1 MTSNELRAT
10 SGLAAIYSVRMA
22 GLFMVLPVFVLYAD
36 VLPGATPF
44 LMGLALGIYGLTQAL
59 LQIPFGMMSDRV
71 GRKPLI
77 ALGLLLLIAGS
88 VVAAL
93 SESVYGII
101 VGRALQGAGAVA
113 AVVLALTADLIA
125 EERRTRALA
134 VIGLTIGVTFTVAM
148 VLGPVIDRSFGL
160 AGIFW
165 LTALLGGVALLLL
178 YFWVPMP
185 LRYSPHPDMV
195 PVPGGLRHVLRDAE
209 LMRLNAG
216 IFILHTT
223 LAANFLVLPVML
235 VERLGLA
242 SDFHYRVYLPVLV
255 LGFLLMIPAVI
266 LAERKRVLKPVLLG
280 AIVLL
285 ILVQVML
292 PSAYGWFWLGLGL
305 VLFFAAFNL
314 LEATLPSMVAKAA
327 PVADKGTAMGV
338 FSTSQFLG
346 IFAGGVLGGWVLT
359 HWGTTGVF
367 GIGLLAASVWL
378 VLGLMMA
385 PIAHLSSRAYALPF
399 GWKDSVAELNALLG
413 QMGGVAEARVS
424 AREAAIYLKVDPA
437 RFDEAA
443 LRAVLGRQDHAD
455 ASMRRPP
462 AQGVPDG

>member
-1 MTSNELRAT
+1 MNATELRAI

-22 GLFMVLPVFVLYAD
+22 GLFMVLPVFVLYTD

-77 ALGLLLLIAGS
+77 ALGLLLLIVGS

-101 VGRALQGAGAVA
+101 IGRALQGAGAVA
-113 AVVLALTADLIA
+113 AVILALTADLIA

-134 VIGLTIGVTFTVAM
+134 VIGLTIGLTFTMAM
-148 VLGPVIDRSFGL
+148 VLGPVIDRAFGL
-160 AGIFW
+160 SGIFW

-178 YFWVPMP
+178 FFWVPTP
-185 LRYSPHPDMV
+185 LRYSSHPDMV

-209 LMRLNAG
+209 LMRLNTG

-280 AIVLL
+280 AILLL
-285 ILVQVML
+285 ILVQVAL
-292 PSAYGWFWLGLGL
+292 PAAYGWLSLSLGL

-327 PVADKGTAMGV
+327 PVADKGTAMGM

-346 IFAGGVLGGWVLT
+346 IFAGGGLGGWALA
-359 HWGTTGVF
+359 HWGTMGVF

-378 VLGLMMA
+378 VIAMTMA
-385 PIAHLSSRAYALPF
+385 PVAHSSNRAYALPA
-399 GWKDSVAELNALLG
+399 GWKGSAAQLNTLLG
-413 QMGGVAEARVS
+413 QMDGVTEARVS
-424 AREAAIYLKVDPA
+424 VCEAAVYLKVDPA

-443 LRAVLGRQDHAD
+443 LRIVLHGQGDAD
-455 ASMRRPP
+455 TAMRRPLR
-462 AQGVPDG
+462 GDS